1 MLLEKRLNLL
11 LFFNSILF
19 IVLFFSTSFIIISTS
34 SKINNIATELNFNQ
48 DNAYIYLQDQLNIN
62 NTHYRVPGTIGREE
76 CAQYFISKFQNISSS
91 ISIMIQNFTIHSTK
105 CQNLLFKINE
115 NKSNIVI
122 LGAHYDSRAK
132 ATKDPDL
139 TKRSDPIPGAND
151 GASGSAVL
159 LELASVLFQQRDD
172 LNCQLWFVFFD
183 AEDQGEDSGGYGI
196 EGWDWC
202 EGSKR
207 FTKDINMFYDSE
219 KESFDCMILLDMVGG
234 INLQFIAE
242 QYSSSSLVDELFD
255 IGRGL
260 GYTYEYPSIRTSSSV
275 LDDHYYFAELGI
287 PTADLI
293 INFWNDPKWP
303 YHHTLNDD
311 ITFISTHSLGV
322 TGSTIEQF
330 VYNNFLSNV
339 NNNYQG
345 NYPWRFDL
353 NSLDSLDSEILVI
366 ISVFCIIIVVALLF
380 NYSYQLDTFKKTSL
394 SLKE

>member
-207 FTKDINMFYDSE
+207 FTKGINMFYDSE

-255 IGRGL
+255 IGSGL

-293 INFWNDPKWP
+293 INFWNDPKWL

-339 NNNYQG
+339 NYNYQG

-380 NYSYQLDTFKKTSL
+380 NYSYKLDTFKKTSL